1 MKSGFLML
9 TRNLFFFNFNLDA
22 PYPIFCTEAKKEA
35 SLISVIYDF
44 GHFY

>member
-1 MKSGFLML
+1 MKSDFF
-9 TRNLFFFNFNLDA
+9 NAYFKLFFFNFHLYS

-35 SLISVIYDF
+35 SVISVIYDF

>member
-1 MKSGFLML
+1 ML
-9 TRNLFFFNFNLDA
+9 TLNLFFFNFHLCS

-35 SLISVIYDF
+35 SVISVIYDF